1 MGCRARDHRR
11 GDRRAARSP
20 HRGSSKVRFTQ
31 TLFQSDGTE
40 DDLSFRDPEGT
51 TTDRAVGP
59 TLGGIQ
65 GTTDVSIRTF
75 TGLYA
80 VSFTF

>member
-1 MGCRARDHRR
+1 VSGPSLSTFRAVNLT
-11 GDRRAARSP
+11 GASGGISL
-20 HRGSSKVRFTQ
+20 GSGRLTGSVGV
-31 TLFQSDGTE
+31 SA
-40 DDLSFRDPEGT
+40 SWGT
-51 TTDRAVGP
+51 TKDRAVGP
-59 TLGGIQ
+59 TLGGVE